1 MEETLDFSRLKILT
15 IDDSNMTR
23 RIIRQILTGF
33 GVNGENILE
42 AKDGQTGLD
51 IVERN
56 QNLDLILCDLNMKP
70 INGFEFVESL
80 RKRENEK
87 WRTIQMNEKLR
98 NIPVLILTL
107 HGEKS
112 FVAKA
117 SRLNIDGYLLKPIS
131 PQALRQR
138 VIEAVEMPP
147 YF

>member
-15 IDDSNMTR
+15 IDDSYLTR

-33 GVNGENILE
+33 GVNGEQILE
-42 AKDGQTGLD
+42 AQDGQTGLD
-51 IVERN
+51 IVEDN
-56 QNLDLILCDLNMKP
+56 QNLDLILCDLSMKP

-80 RKRENEK
+80 RKQE
-87 WRTIQMNEKLR
+87 NEKLR

-107 HGEKS
+107 HGEKNI
-112 FVAKA
+112 VAKA
-117 SRLNIDGYLLKPIS
+117 SRLKINGYLLKPMS

-147 YF
+147 EV